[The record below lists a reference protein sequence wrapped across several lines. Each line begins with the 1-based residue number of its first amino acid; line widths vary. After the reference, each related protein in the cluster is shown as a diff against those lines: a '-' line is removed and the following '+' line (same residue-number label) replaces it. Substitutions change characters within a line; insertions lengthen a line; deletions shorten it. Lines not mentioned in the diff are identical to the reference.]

1 MIVILVML
9 YDTRRLILRQEFSLS
24 PYWYLSQ

>member
-1 MIVILVML
+1 MIENIHKA
-9 YDTRRLILRQEFSLS
+9 DTRRLIPRLEFSLS